1 MNEICVIGG
10 SRYFGRRL
18 VENLRDHGARVTVVN
33 RGSSA
38 PPEGVTHLRA
48 DRGDEEG
55 MRLALAGRTFDAVVD
70 QVCYTPGHAAVARRV
85 FEGRTR
91 RYVMTSTVEVY
102 ADLGGGGPY
111 REDALDLTAG
121 TIRADPPP
129 SGELTYGE
137 GKRLAEAVLARPAEF
152 VFASVRTA
160 HVLGGDDF
168 TGRLEHYV
176 RRVDAGLPVGICAD
190 PRPASFIEEREIAAF
205 LAWAALGD
213 FGGPVNACS
222 HGTLDVRRLCEA
234 IGRPLYTRGESP
246 YSFERDYTMDNGRA
260 TALGF
265 TFSDVGDW
273 LPGVVEEAR
282 ACV

>member
-18 VENLRDHGARVTVVN
+18 VENLRDRGERVTVLN

-48 DRGDEEG
+48 DRGDEEAL
-55 MRLALAGRTFDAVVD
+55 RLALAGRTFDVVVD
-70 QVCYTPGHAAVARRV
+70 QVCYTPRHAAVARRV

-111 REDALDLTAG
+111 REDALDLPDDEDP
-121 TIRADPPP
+121 ADD
-129 SGELTYGE
+129 SLSYGE
-137 GKRLAEAVLARPAEF
+137 GKRRAEAVLGRAGG
-152 VFASVRTA
+152 FAFAAVRTA
-160 HVLGGDDF
+160 HVLGGADF
-168 TGRLEHYV
+168 TGRLGHYV
-176 RRVDAGLPVGICAD
+176 RRMSAGLPIGVCAD

-205 LAWAALGD
+205 LAWTALAG
-213 FGGPVNACS
+213 FTGPVNACS
-222 HGTLDVRRLCEA
+222 HGTLDVRQLCAA
-234 IGRPLYTRGESP
+234 IGEPVYTRGESP

-265 TFSDVGDW
+265 TFSNVGDW
-273 LPGVVEEAR
+273 LPGVVKEAR